1 MKISE
6 INALLFLFVNKILR
20 QNCIIKLN
28 KMLKLWRIDL
38 KKIVSCI
45 YMYHTLHKFSLGLKF
60 LDEFPCIRIL
70 IFLISVE

>member
-45 YMYHTLHKFSLGLKF
+45 YMYHALYFH
-60 LDEFPCIRIL
+60 
-70 IFLISVE
+70 